1 MAGTSI
7 DWLERLA
14 GETQAKMIGL
24 LRRSRQT
31 ITSLA
36 RALGLTDNAVRTH
49 VTLLTRDGIVK
60 DVGAERDTGG
70 KPARVYDLTPEG
82 EELFPKAYALVL
94 ERLINELSRR
104 EGRDRAIKLLR
115 AVGSQAARDSGV
127 SAPGDLKGKAAAAA
141 TVLKALGGDVEVQ
154 KVEGGWLLQG
164 YGCPLSAVTATHAEA
179 CALAR
184 GVVEEITG
192 EKVVECCE
200 RGERPRCRFRVEA
213 A

>member
-1 MAGTSI
+1 
-7 DWLERLA
+7 
-14 GETQAKMIGL
+14 
-24 LRRSRQT
+24 
-31 ITSLA
+31 
-36 RALGLTDNAVRTH
+36 
-49 VTLLTRDGIVK
+49 
-60 DVGAERDTGG
+60 
-70 KPARVYDLTPEG
+70 
-82 EELFPKAYALVL
+82 
-94 ERLINELSRR
+94 
-104 EGRDRAIKLLR
+104 
-115 AVGSQAARDSGV
+115 V

-141 TVLKALGGDVEVQ
+141 TVLKALGGDVDVQ